1 MPSAWKE
8 KIILCYLKAKG
19 LSIIILN
26 IFDTY
31 IVKCILK
38 CVLKTFIGIFWEMEI
53 QNQNRECV
61 GGKESISFTF
71 LYTFKCHGRYYRK

>member
-8 KIILCYLKAKG
+8 KIILCCLKAKG
-19 LSIIILN
+19 LSIIIVN

-38 CVLKTFIGIFWEMEI
+38 CVLKTLIGIFWEMEI
-53 QNQNRECV
+53 QNQNRKCV
-61 GGKESISFTF
+61 GGNESTSFTF
-71 LYTFKCHGRYYRK
+71 LRTFKCDGDYY